1 MNYKMNRLLRV
12 MLIICITI
20 LLSVHNL
27 CAQEVWE
34 ELAEQLMD
42 EDENSSFQWDTH
54 FEELSELRENPIN
67 INTATKEQLER
78 FPFLSDQLVE
88 NILYYLYKYGPML
101 TRNELWMIED
111 IDRQTI
117 HYLLPF
123 IYFETPE
130 KEQYKP
136 NIKRILK
143 YGKQEL
149 STRVDIP
156 FYTKAGYQ
164 QYPAETLKKNPN
176 KQYLGYGYYHNL
188 RYSFHYRDQI
198 YAGITAEKDAGEPFF
213 TGQNKKG
220 YDFYSLY
227 LLIRNIGH
235 IKTLAL
241 GYYRVSYGYGLVIN
255 TDFGMGKTATLS
267 TLGNKSRGIR
277 KHSSTDEY
285 NYFQGMAVSYK
296 LAKRWTL
303 DGFYSYR
310 KMDGIVDNQ
319 FIRSLKKDGY
329 HRLYREFEKK
339 NTLTNQLVGSN
350 LNYNGKYCE
359 LGLTAVYNVFNKPLN
374 PEKKYYNIY
383 YPRGKDFY
391 NVGGDYKFFW
401 KRFSL
406 LGETAIDKCG
416 TWATMNMLRY
426 SPKGG
431 TQLIVMNRY
440 YDAKYQSV
448 YARSIGEGS
457 TVQNESGFYIGLETS
472 ILKYIKMTCY
482 GDFFYFPWK
491 KYLVSKAGTKGL
503 DGLLQ
508 LSYSP
513 TYELEMFIRY
523 RYKKKEKDFTAED
536 KTKQTIPSIQQK
548 CRYQLNYSVKDKLT
562 LKTIADYVRINF
574 RGQSASNG
582 FLVSQSAAYTFHLL
596 PLQLDLSA
604 AWFNTDDYNS
614 RLTIYEKSVLYAFS
628 MPSFYYKGMRVAVN
642 ARYELNKHIILQA
655 KYGTT
660 HYFNRD
666 KISSALEEID
676 GSTKSDL
683 YLQLR
688 LKF

>member
-1 MNYKMNRLLRV
+1 
-12 MLIICITI
+12 
-20 LLSVHNL
+20 
-27 CAQEVWE
+27 
-34 ELAEQLMD
+34 
-42 EDENSSFQWDTH
+42 
-54 FEELSELRENPIN
+54 
-67 INTATKEQLER
+67 
-78 FPFLSDQLVE
+78 
-88 NILYYLYKYGPML
+88 
-101 TRNELWMIED
+101 
-111 IDRQTI
+111 
-117 HYLLPF
+117 
-123 IYFETPE
+123 
-130 KEQYKP
+130 
-136 NIKRILK
+136 
-143 YGKQEL
+143 
-149 STRVDIP
+149 
-156 FYTKAGYQ
+156 
-164 QYPAETLKKNPN
+164 
-176 KQYLGYGYYHNL
+176 
-188 RYSFHYRDQI
+188 
-198 YAGITAEKDAGEPFF
+198 
-213 TGQNKKG
+213 
-220 YDFYSLY
+220 
-227 LLIRNIGH
+227 
-235 IKTLAL
+235 
-241 GYYRVSYGYGLVIN
+241 
-255 TDFGMGKTATLS
+255 
-267 TLGNKSRGIR
+267 
-277 KHSSTDEY
+277 
-285 NYFQGMAVSYK
+285 
-296 LAKRWTL
+296 
-303 DGFYSYR
+303 
-310 KMDGIVDNQ
+310 MDGIVDNQ

-628 MPSFYYKGMRVAVN
+628 MPSFYYKGMRVVVN
-642 ARYELNKHIILQA
+642 ARYELNKHIILQV